1 MPWRPERISSIEP
14 GHDHW
19 PISTGEDEVIA
30 NQKADLSSVADRT
43 RRRIMGRIMP
53 YLFLLFIIAY
63 LDRVNVGYA
72 ALQMKGDLGF
82 TDDILGFGAGIFFI
96 GYFLLEIPGSILVEK
111 WSARGWIARIMISWG
126 IVAILMGFVN
136 TKNQFYLLRFLLGAA
151 EAGFFPGII
160 VYFSHWFRYEDRA
173 KAVAMFMAAIPIANI
188 VGSPVSGLLLRVN
201 CLGLAGWRW
210 LFIIEGAPAIVFGVV
225 TIFYLTDRPHQAKW
239 LAEDEREWITAELE
253 KEHQTKR
260 HTHSYGILQAFR
272 HREVIRLTLAYFFMV
287 TAIYGFNFWLPS
299 IVKKLSGTTNLVVTL
314 ISALPYCVALVS
326 ILLMGWS
333 SDKTRE
339 RRWHTALPMMAASL
353 GLVLSV
359 AMGDHTALAVAMF
372 CLAAA
377 GMYGYLPGFWSLA
390 TSFLTGTAAA
400 ASIGLINSI
409 GNLGGFA
416 GPYVV
421 GYLSKRTNSFFAGV
435 LYLSLS
441 ALIAAGFV
449 LSLRTPS
456 SKRSLAGNIPGKQ

>member
-1 MPWRPERISSIEP
+1 M
-14 GHDHW
+14 
-19 PISTGEDEVIA
+19 IA
-30 NQKADLSSVADRT
+30 NQKADLSALADRT
-43 RRRIMGRIMP
+43 RRRILRRIMP

-82 TDDILGFGAGIFFI
+82 TNDILGFGAGIFFI

-111 WSARGWIARIMISWG
+111 WSARGWIARIMITWG
-126 IVAILMGFVN
+126 MVAILMGFMH

-201 CLGLAGWRW
+201 WLGLAGWRW
-210 LFIIEGAPAIVFGVV
+210 LFIIEGAPAIVLGVV
-225 TIFYLTDRPHQAKW
+225 TIFYLTDLPHQATW
-239 LAEDEREWITAELE
+239 LQEDEREWITAELE
-253 KEHQTKR
+253 KERQTKQR
-260 HTHSYGILQAFR
+260 THSYGILHVFR
-272 HREVIRLTLAYFFMV
+272 HREVILLTLAYFFMV
-287 TAIYGFNFWLPS
+287 TAVYGFNFWLPT
-299 IVKKLSGTTNLVVTL
+299 IIKKLSGSSNLVVTL
-314 ISALPYCVALVS
+314 FSALPYCVAL
-326 ILLMGWS
+326 LAMLFMGWS

-339 RRWHTALPMMAASL
+339 RRWHTVLSMIVASL
-353 GLVLSV
+353 GLILSV
-359 AMGDHTALAVAMF
+359 AARDQTALAVSMF

-377 GMYGYLPGFWSLA
+377 GMYAYLPGFWSLS

-400 ASIGLINSI
+400 ASIGLINSV

-421 GYLSKRTNSFFAGV
+421 GYLSKRTNSFFFGV

-441 ALIAAGFV
+441 ALLAAGFV
-449 LSLRTPS
+449 FSLRAPR
-456 SKRSLAGNIPGKQ
+456 SK